1 MSPSYTLLL
10 MALMSDT
17 SGKLA
22 LSAVGWVVSMECCSA
37 EAPLWGSGGWMCGFR
52 VGVLLH
58 GRSSFICPTVPIEMQ
73 LCYER
78 ADNFRGREW

>member
-1 MSPSYTLLL
+1 
-10 MALMSDT
+10 
-17 SGKLA
+17 
-22 LSAVGWVVSMECCSA
+22 
-37 EAPLWGSGGWMCGFR
+37 MCGFR